1 MTDDEI
7 DLKNKNAAAEYLGA
21 NALDLIKQILIKHDR
36 AILEESHR
44 LIQEAIKKEREECAK
59 LLERRVTGILREVDA
74 ETKACAAAIRARST
88 NEVQVSP

>member
-21 NALDLIKQILIKHDR
+21 NALDLTKHILIKRDR

-59 LLERRVTGILREVDA
+59 MAEAFHRHGYDFTGDLELHE
-74 ETKACAAAIRARST
+74 AIRSRT
-88 NEVQVSP
+88 